1 MLVLE
6 GGLRNLVHDGAVR
19 APGLIGVGRLAD
31 LDLNGAEVHGDVEPE
46 MRQLEMHACLC
57 ATVRHLRLVLE
68 LLGDIQ
74 DAGHGGTALQHTGMP
89 P

>member
-1 MLVLE
+1 MGVLEGALPHHGHAFAIVLVLE

-46 MRQLEMHACLC
+46 VRQL
-57 ATVRHLRLVLE
+57 
-68 LLGDIQ
+68 
-74 DAGHGGTALQHTGMP
+74 
-89 P
+89 